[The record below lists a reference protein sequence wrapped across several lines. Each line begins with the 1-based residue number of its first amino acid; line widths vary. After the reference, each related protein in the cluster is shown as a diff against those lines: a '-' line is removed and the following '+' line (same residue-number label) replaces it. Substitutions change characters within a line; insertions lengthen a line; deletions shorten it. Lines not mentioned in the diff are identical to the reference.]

1 MSHMEV
7 LLHNVQHSR
16 ESHWVIALKTK
27 KLHSKLLWTW
37 NCISSTATQVA
48 YHRNISKETTSLDNH
63 PRARVHPQLLAF
75 WQVLRATTTAKVPSR
90 MAILVAHPTRGVFSL
105 TMDLAVEHQHFWII
119 LGIYTIIIIQISIF
133 RHRMVIKQWISA
145 QV

>member
-1 MSHMEV
+1 MDYMEV
-7 LLHNVQHSR
+7 LLTLQQSR
-16 ESHWVIALKTK
+16 ESHWIIALKMK
-27 KLHSKLLWTW
+27 KLHSKLSWTW
-37 NCISSTATQVA
+37 NYINSTVIQVA
-48 YHRNISKETTSLDNH
+48 YPRNTEKETISLDNQKV
-63 PRARVHPQLLAF
+63 RVHLQLLAF
-75 WQVLRATTTAKVPSR
+75 SQVLRATTTAKVPSR